1 MERDLREAAD
11 LLADASILVFT
22 GAGISTESGIPDFR
36 GPDGLWTKMD
46 PDDFT
51 IGRYLASEEVRR
63 RSWQLQLDSTHR
75 VAVPNDG
82 HRAIVR
88 LWESDRLVGCVT
100 QNIDGLHLA
109 AGLPSSA
116 VVELHGNVR
125 EVRCLGCGSTWP
137 AEEVLERV
145 SSGDGDPRCP
155 QCNGILKL
163 TVVSF
168 GELLPAGAMARAHAM
183 AAVADATVAVGTT
196 LSVFPAAQVPLE
208 AADRGAPLVII
219 NQGPTEMDHLARVK
233 LDGPAGT
240 LLPALVDLILQGK

>member
-1 MERDLREAAD
+1 MDRALRQAAD

-46 PDDFT
+46 PEDFT
-51 IGRYLASEEVRR
+51 IARYLANEEVRR
-63 RSWQLQLDSTHR
+63 RSWQLQVDSPLR
-75 VAVPNDG
+75 NAVPNAA
-82 HRAIVR
+82 HRAIMR
-88 LWESDRLVGCVT
+88 LWEAERLVGCVT
-100 QNIDGLHLA
+100 QNIDGLHLV

-145 SSGDGDPRCP
+145 RSGEGDPRCP
-155 QCNGILKL
+155 QCGDILKL

-168 GELLPAGAMARAHAM
+168 GELLPVGAMARAHAM
-183 AAVADATVAVGTT
+183 ASVADAALAVGTT
-196 LSVFPAAQVPLE
+196 LSVFPAAYVPLE
-208 AADRGAPLVII
+208 AADRGAPLII
-219 NQGPTEMDHLARVK
+219 VNQGPTEMDHLARVK

-240 LLPALVDLILQGK
+240 LLPALVDLILEAK